1 MSFLYPLPQPLSPH
15 LCRILRLNAFCTAA
29 RLPFSRSRGFRHWLA
44 KPPELGS
51 SLWIPFPQTL
61 VRTREWRSLL
71 WLCVYVFFA
80 LYFVHVVGCILPGIL
95 GERFS
100 LSHLFQHIVVLGCVS
115 SLVSAFFPRPSQLP
129 VSQRESL
136 LLNQKFSERS

>member
-1 MSFLYPLPQPLSPH
+1 MHSALLEVALLRSLS
-15 LCRILRLNAFCTAA
+15 L
-29 RLPFSRSRGFRHWLA
+29 SRWLA
-44 KPPELGS
+44 KPPELGY
-51 SLWIPFPQTL
+51 SLWILFPQTL

-80 LYFVHVVGCILPGIL
+80 LYFVRVAECILPGIL

-100 LSHLFQHIVVLGCVS
+100 LSHLFQHIVLGCVS
-115 SLVSAFFPRPSQLP
+115 SLVSAFSPRPSQLP

-136 LLNQKFSERS
+136 FLNQKFSERS